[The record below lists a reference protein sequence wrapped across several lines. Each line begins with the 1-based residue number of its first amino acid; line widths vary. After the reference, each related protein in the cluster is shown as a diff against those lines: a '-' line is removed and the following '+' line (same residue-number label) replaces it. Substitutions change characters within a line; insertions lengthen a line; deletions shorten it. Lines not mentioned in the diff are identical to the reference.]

1 MKSNRNRIS
10 MLVFIGIALVVF
22 RFLFYLE
29 TLNVNIESLLGI
41 CLIMSM
47 SVITVKKENISLE
60 IIFWRCS
67 WCRFVHDKIM
77 GFLPNKNRRNELL
90 PQIFGRI
97 VINGD
102 IPIPY
107 FSLVDNYNGDGF
119 QDLYF
124 EIKHP
129 SWYLD
134 NYVHITPWILM
145 SKKVT
150 YLISIRSC

>member
-1 MKSNRNRIS
+1 MRRNCINKYMRRPIYIYATSWAALLNMKSNRNRIS

-107 FSLVDNYNGDGF
+107 FPWW
-119 QDLYF
+119 
-124 EIKHP
+124 I
-129 SWYLD
+129 
-134 NYVHITPWILM
+134 ITMGMVFRTYIL
-145 SKKVT
+145 K
-150 YLISIRSC
+150 